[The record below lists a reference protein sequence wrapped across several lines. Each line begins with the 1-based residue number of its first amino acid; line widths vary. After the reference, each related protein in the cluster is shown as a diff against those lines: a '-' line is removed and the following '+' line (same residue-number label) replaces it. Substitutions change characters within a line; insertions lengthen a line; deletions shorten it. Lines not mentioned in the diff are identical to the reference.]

1 MLSSNGAL
9 SVRLFSVRRMEICV
23 FGRVKDWLIKPNH
36 LVLITLLMQMVIS
49 SHSVYKSRL
58 PVLRE
63 FSELQL
69 RNCAVMQNHSRKS

>member
-36 LVLITLLMQMVIS
+36 LV
-49 SHSVYKSRL
+49 
-58 PVLRE
+58 
-63 FSELQL
+63 
-69 RNCAVMQNHSRKS
+69 